1 MSDIENWA
9 REQAA
14 KMDGNIED
22 KVDELIAIVNKAVQ
36 PTYKKPS
43 TYVVNF
49 LTDLGRTEIYVEAF
63 SCFGAIMDVLDRY
76 DDARD
81 SDSVEFIVRKVQA

>member
-1 MSDIENWA
+1 MSIEN
-9 REQAA
+9 R
-14 KMDGNIED
+14 I
-22 KVDELIAIVNKAVQ
+22 DELIAKVNKAVE
-36 PTYKKPS
+36 PTYKKPA

-63 SCFGAIMDVLDRY
+63 SCFGAIMDILDRY

-81 SDSVEFIVRKVQA
+81 SDSVEFSVRKVKT